1 VVKKVFIFILTF
13 ILVGELMTRFDK
25 SFLIM
30 EERRVVKIPKNIEL
44 TPEYELLQKNSFTP
58 NQEDFKIMV
67 IGDSYIYGGG
77 IEFEDNFS
85 QNLKRMINSKKGNFE
100 NGWVLDVSKPS
111 SNNLDNN
118 QTYFE
123 FVNRYNPDI
132 VIIGY
137 NLNDIEGNLQKIENN
152 LSISDHF
159 KDQKRNGAETNS
171 LIQKI
176 YKILYTSEFIQFIF
190 HKTHN
195 QLKAHGVVI
204 PGSQFDLMLKSY
216 WQNRDN
222 WQRSKILLK
231 EIIEHAK
238 ENEIQLIIYKFPEMD
253 LIEYPNLFAK
263 SNATIKSFFNEF
275 SSVYFIDGSEQ
286 FKNKKSADYR
296 LSKYDGHPNEIA
308 HKKIAERVFD
318 LIKETSKAYN
328 TGHK

>member
-1 VVKKVFIFILTF
+1 VVKKVFFFVLIF

-30 EERRVVKIPKNIEL
+30 EERRVVKIPKSIEI
-44 TPEYELLQKNSFTP
+44 TPEYELLKKNSFTP
-58 NQEDFKIMV
+58 NAADFKIMV

-77 IEFEDNFS
+77 IEFKDNFS
-85 QNLKRMINSKKGNFE
+85 QNLKKLINSEKGNFK

-137 NLNDIEGNLQKIENN
+137 NLNDVEGNLQKDSTN
-152 LSISDHF
+152 LSISGHF
-159 KDQKRNGAETNS
+159 THTKIHGIETTS

-190 HKTHN
+190 HKTHR
-195 QLKAHGVVI
+195 QLKAHGIVI

-216 WQNRDN
+216 YQNRDN
-222 WQRSKILLK
+222 WQQSQILLK
-231 EIIEHAK
+231 EVIEHAK
-238 ENEIQLIIYKFPEMD
+238 KNNIELIIYKFPEMD
-253 LIEYPNLFAK
+253 LIEYPNIFAK
-263 SNATIKSFFNEF
+263 SDAIIKSFFNGF
-275 SSVYFIDGSEQ
+275 SSVYFLDGSEQ
-286 FKNKKSADYR
+286 FRNEKSRDYR
-296 LSKYDGHPNEIA
+296 LSKYDGHPNGIA
-308 HKKIAERVFD
+308 HKKMAERAFE
-318 LIKETSKAYN
+318 LIKKTSPAY
-328 TGHK
+328 TGNK